1 MEAVIYNQTG
11 KETGKIKLPET
22 VFGLPWNEDLVHQVA
37 TSMMANKRTPIAHTK
52 TRGEVSGT
60 GKKPWRQKGTG
71 RARHGS
77 RRSPIW
83 VGGGV
88 THGPRNDKDYS
99 KKINKKMK
107 AKALFTVLSRK
118 FKDGEVFF
126 LDNISLKEPKTKEA
140 KNIIVS
146 LSKIKEMNSINRRKN
161 AVFIAL
167 QEKNTNTLKSFSNFG
182 NLEVGDVKD
191 LNVLDLLQYRYLIV
205 TQPEESMKTF
215 SVKLSS
221 KVKIAPKTEKIKT
234 EIKAKTKVKAK
245 VKVK

>member
-1 MEAVIYNQTG
+1 MKSKVYNQIG
-11 KETGKIKLPET
+11 KEVSSVELPDNI
-22 VFGLPWNEDLVHQVA
+22 FGLPWNEDLVHQVA
-37 TSMMANKRTPIAHTK
+37 VSMMANKRTPVAHAK

-88 THGPRNDKDYS
+88 AHGPRNDKDYS

-118 FKDGEVFF
+118 FKDGEVVF
-126 LDNISLKEPKTKEA
+126 LDNISLKEPKTKKA
-140 KNIIVS
+140 KGIISS
-146 LSKIKEMNSINRRKN
+146 LAKIKEISSIGRRKN
-161 AVFIAL
+161 AAFIAL
-167 QEKNTNTLKSFSNFG
+167 QEKDANTLKSFSNFS
-182 NLEVGDVKD
+182 NLEIGEVKD
-191 LNVLDLLQYRYLIV
+191 LNVLDLLQYRYLVV

-215 SVKLSS
+215 SA
-221 KVKIAPKTEKIKT
+221 KV
-234 EIKAKTKVKAK
+234 AKKQVKAK
-245 VKVK
+245 

>member
-1 MEAVIYNQTG
+1 
-11 KETGKIKLPET
+11 
-22 VFGLPWNEDLVHQVA
+22 
-37 TSMMANKRTPIAHTK
+37 
-52 TRGEVSGT
+52 
-60 GKKPWRQKGTG
+60 
-71 RARHGS
+71 
-77 RRSPIW
+77 
-83 VGGGV
+83 
-88 THGPRNDKDYS
+88 
-99 KKINKKMK
+99 MK